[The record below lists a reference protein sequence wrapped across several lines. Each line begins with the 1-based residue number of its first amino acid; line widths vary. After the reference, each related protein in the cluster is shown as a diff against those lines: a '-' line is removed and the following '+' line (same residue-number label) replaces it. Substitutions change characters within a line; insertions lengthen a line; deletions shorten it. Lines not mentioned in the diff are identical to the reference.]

1 MFEGMIGEAEKEGR
15 GGEVRE
21 RIEKFQRKSKFKAF
35 SVLVVAVGSFLYA
48 REMYLGDPDN
58 FLPGI

>member
-15 GGEVRE
+15 GDEVRE
-21 RIEKFQRKSKFKAF
+21 RIATFQRKNKIKAF
-35 SVLVVAVGSFLYA
+35 SVLLVAVGSYLYA
-48 REMYLGDPDN
+48 RGVYLGDPDN